1 MARKK
6 AQPIVTEYQ
15 TRGLLDLAE
24 LFYSDQA
31 NVKRFEEWQ
40 KKQKSKRNDKRKA
53 V

>member
-15 TRGLLDLAE
+15 TRSLLDLAE
-24 LFYSDQA
+24 LFYYDPA
-31 NVKRFEEWQ
+31 NVKRLEEWQ
-40 KKQKSKRNDKRKA
+40 KKQEGKRNGKRKA

>member
-1 MARKK
+1 MARKN
-6 AQPIVTEYQ
+6 AQPIITEYQ

-24 LFYSDQA
+24 LFYSDPV

-40 KKQKSKRNDKRKA
+40 KKQEGKHNGKRKA